1 MISETVLLWL
11 GTMALLVDYAGLA
24 RAENKASEGI
34 AYAFAFVLWL
44 AFTMNAL
51 SYQVYSGGTALT
63 ANTQSLWLLGVLGT
77 IATLVLLVATAFDG
91 VAEAFQETLG

>member
-11 GTMALLVDYAGLA
+11 GTIALLVNYAGLA

-44 AFTMNAL
+44 TFTMNAL
-51 SYQVYSGGTALT
+51 SYQVFSGGSAL
-63 ANTQSLWLLGVLGT
+63 AAGSQSLWVLGILGT

-91 VAEAFQETLG
+91 IAEAFQEALK